1 MNLEEFWSD
10 EDLEEENV
18 ASIENIKAFED
29 KNKIKLPELYKKL
42 LLLADGGVSQLE
54 LELNGRRHGLPF
66 YNSVAELAVVSLD
79 DSDDQVIINRLVI
92 IADDG
97 VMIHGLNFD
106 IEIPSIIYL
115 DDSGKYYKIS
125 DSFEGYLNMLRMKI
139 PETPNETN
147 LAIAQNDLAE
157 IQRLI
162 DKNGIGWRNKYG
174 FSFSE
179 LAAAMGALDS
189 LKFLIDKGISLNG
202 VKELAVQNKRLNI
215 TEYLAKIEK
224 SNS

>member
-79 DSDDQVIINRLVI
+79 DSDDQVLINRLVI

>member
-1 MNLEEFWSD
+1 M
-10 EDLEEENV
+10 V
-18 ASIENIKAFED
+18 
-29 KNKIKLPELYKKL
+29 
-42 LLLADGGVSQLE
+42 ADGGISQLE

-79 DSDDQVIINRLVI
+79 DSDDQVLINRLVI
-92 IADDG
+92 IADEG

-106 IEIPSIIYL
+106 IEVPSVIYL

-125 DSFEGYLNMLRMKI
+125 DSFEGYLNMLRMEI
-139 PETPNETN
+139 PEIPEETN
-147 LAIAQNDLAE
+147 KAIAQNDLAE

-162 DKNGIGWRNKYG
+162 DKNGIGWRDRYG

-179 LAAAMGALDS
+179 LAGAMGALDS

-215 TEYLAKIEK
+215 IEYLDEITKNKNI
-224 SNS
+224 